1 MNRITFDRI
10 VSSKPETYPF
20 VTVPQEEEEVIP
32 ERGRPLYMPLHGVSW
47 QNAGGTLFWTNS
59 GSINSTHASETK
71 IHKLQLCGP
80 LCPWYDMSKDM

>member
-32 ERGRPLYMPLHGVSW
+32 ERGMPSCMYSVTVGVV
-47 QNAGGTLFWTNS
+47 NS
-59 GSINSTHASETK
+59 DLRKAR
-71 IHKLQLCGP
+71 
-80 LCPWYDMSKDM
+80 